1 MFSMFRAG
9 GAAGADGAGAGPGA
23 GPVGDVFTFANNKGG
38 SGKSTM
44 LFQLACA
51 YAQARPE
58 ESVLVIDLSLY
69 SDVSTLLMGGTHR
82 EQILAACAG
91 EEALVQVASSPD
103 RRAEG
108 LLASLERDAVADVLD
123 YAVTPCE
130 TNPKV
135 PANLKL
141 VASCEKLPDV
151 EGTYYRVA
159 SKLRQSLARLG
170 KGWTVFIDTDHLAAS
185 GIGKLA
191 LCAASKI
198 LVPLSTDDLDFKRMF
213 YDPTGHSLVEA
224 IKGLREKSQLH
235 GKLHCFLF
243 NRVKPKKNEEYE
255 SEMWRSPFTPNKPT
269 TAREDGREPVRVLRG
284 GRLQA
289 VLLFAGEIRT
299 HADFKPYFF
308 CFRDGAESVMN
319 ASKQGGEPIVAMD
332 HNARDLSRR
341 FPGGLEI
348 KLTKDAI
355 LAFKGDIMNCVNEV
369 LL

>member
-1 MFSMFRAG
+1 M
-9 GAAGADGAGAGPGA
+9 
-23 GPVGDVFTFANNKGG
+23 
-38 SGKSTM
+38 
-44 LFQLACA
+44 
-51 YAQARPE
+51 
-58 ESVLVIDLSLY
+58 
-69 SDVSTLLMGGTHR
+69 
-82 EQILAACAG
+82 
-91 EEALVQVASSPD
+91 
-103 RRAEG
+103 
-108 LLASLERDAVADVLD
+108 
-123 YAVTPCE
+123 
-130 TNPKV
+130 
-135 PANLKL
+135 
-141 VASCEKLPDV
+141 
-151 EGTYYRVA
+151 VA
-159 SKLRQSLARLG
+159 SKLRQPGLAGEPGAARGGLDRLHRHRPG
-170 KGWTVFIDTDHLAAS
+170 AV
-185 GIGKLA
+185 
-191 LCAASKI
+191 CAATKI

-243 NRVKPKKNEEYE
+243 NRVKPKKNEEFE
-255 SEMWRSPFTPNKPT
+255 TEMWRSPFTPNKPT
-269 TAREDGREPVRVLRG
+269 TALLEKMAGNLYAYYEEDGFK
-284 GRLQA
+284 
-289 VLLFAGEIRT
+289 LFAGEIRT

>member
-108 LLASLERDAVADVLD
+108 LLASLERDAGADVLD

-170 KGWTVFIDTDHLAAS
+170 EGWTVFIDTDHLAAS

-243 NRVKPKKNEEYE
+243 NRVKPKKNEEFE
-255 SEMWRSPFTPNKPT
+255 TEMWRSPFTPNKPT
-269 TAREDGREPVRVLRG
+269 TALLENMAGNLYAYYEEDGFK
-284 GRLQA
+284 
-289 VLLFAGEIRT
+289 LFAGEIRT

>member
-1 MFSMFRAG
+1 MREESRRAGRGAAGQDLAGGSRHHMFSMFRAG
-9 GAAGADGAGAGPGA
+9 GAPGADGAGAGPPP
-23 GPVGDVFTFANNKGG
+23 GPAGDVFTFANNKGG

-108 LLASLERDAVADVLD
+108 LLASLERDAGADVLD
-123 YAVTPCE
+123 YAVAPCE

-170 KGWTVFIDTDHLAAS
+170 EGWTVFIDTDHLAAS

-191 LCAASKI
+191 MCAATKI
-198 LVPLSTDDLDFKRMF
+198 LVPLSTDDPRL
-213 YDPTGHSLVEA
+213 EA
-224 IKGLREKSQLH
+224 
-235 GKLHCFLF
+235 
-243 NRVKPKKNEEYE
+243 
-255 SEMWRSPFTPNKPT
+255 
-269 TAREDGREPVRVLRG
+269 DVLR
-284 GRLQA
+284 
-289 VLLFAGEIRT
+289 
-299 HADFKPYFF
+299 P
-308 CFRDGAESVMN
+308 DGAQPWWRPSRACGRR
-319 ASKQGGEPIVAMD
+319 ASCTGSSTASCSTS
-332 HNARDLSRR
+332 A
-341 FPGGLEI
+341 
-348 KLTKDAI
+348 
-355 LAFKGDIMNCVNEV
+355 
-369 LL
+369 

>member
-1 MFSMFRAG
+1 MREESRRAGRGAAGQDLAGGSRHHMFSMFRAG
-9 GAAGADGAGAGPGA
+9 GAPGADGAGAAPPPGPA
-23 GPVGDVFTFANNKGG
+23 GDVFTFANNKGG

-108 LLASLERDAVADVLD
+108 LLASLERDAGADVLD
-123 YAVTPCE
+123 YAVAPCE

-170 KGWTVFIDTDHLAAS
+170 EGWTVFIDTDHLAAS

-191 LCAASKI
+191 MCAATKI
-198 LVPLSTDDLDFKRMF
+198 LVPLSTDDPRL
-213 YDPTGHSLVEA
+213 EA
-224 IKGLREKSQLH
+224 
-235 GKLHCFLF
+235 
-243 NRVKPKKNEEYE
+243 
-255 SEMWRSPFTPNKPT
+255 
-269 TAREDGREPVRVLRG
+269 DVLR
-284 GRLQA
+284 
-289 VLLFAGEIRT
+289 
-299 HADFKPYFF
+299 P
-308 CFRDGAESVMN
+308 DGAQPWWRPSRACGRR
-319 ASKQGGEPIVAMD
+319 ASCTGSSTASCSTS
-332 HNARDLSRR
+332 A
-341 FPGGLEI
+341 
-348 KLTKDAI
+348 
-355 LAFKGDIMNCVNEV
+355 
-369 LL
+369 